1 MMARQTEARLL
12 PGGDGILLSDEI
24 GLMYGEPPTQPAP
37 VFTAAEKGKI
47 KTAALFLR
55 RKQPG

>member
-1 MMARQTEARLL
+1 MEA
-12 PGGDGILLSDEI
+12 GDGILLSDEI

-47 KTAALFLR
+47 KTAAFFLR